1 VPHKVVTQGGQYQQS
16 LPAGRVYQLLR
27 VRIDNGSRQLVPE
40 ISGHRLMVMVRL
52 MKQDAEGRLKPAAI
66 DTTFELTLC
75 A

>member
-1 VPHKVVTQGGQYQQS
+1 
-16 LPAGRVYQLLR
+16 
-27 VRIDNGSRQLVPE
+27 
-40 ISGHRLMVMVRL
+40 VRL